1 MSRSALRTGLLVI
14 AGIALG
20 CAALLSFAGLSVVA
34 FWVGFWSLLV
44 IVGVAIERWR
54 YKSLADRPPGP
65 NWVETGERFVD
76 PETGKLVAV
85 YHHPGTGERRYVAS

>member
-1 MSRSALRTGLLVI
+1 MSRSALRTGLLVV

-20 CAALLSFAGLSVVA
+20 CGALLASAGLGVA
-34 FWVGFWSLLV
+34 ACWVGGWSLLI
-44 IVGVAIERWR
+44 IVSVAIERWR

-65 NWVETGERFVD
+65 SWVATGERFVD

>member
-1 MSRSALRTGLLVI
+1 MRRAAGLHGAGRDRFLGRLLV
-14 AGIALG
+14 A
-20 CAALLSFAGLSVVA
+20 
-34 FWVGFWSLLV
+34 
-44 IVGVAIERWR
+44 VGVAIERWR

-65 NWVETGERFVD
+65 NWVATGERFVD